1 MAFTRGKVYKN
12 QVHLQKKNKGFSQAT
27 EDYLCAYDAGNIPLI
42 QEFQPYEKS
51 ILDLQEVINLL
62 VDINPFPVIVICLE
76 TNQVLL
82 KNKLVEI
89 PIVQEIIT
97 TFFADS
103 DLYNF
108 LINKLQNKNF
118 LNELALE
125 VKRNDKENIVAK
137 ISGKLVN
144 YEDKLA
150 ALLVFTDVDTVIETA
165 TEKENIWRQIKSASF
180 PFDTSDTQQSAT
192 PSHLMERALAA
203 TSNGI
208 VLTDAN
214 QPDNPIIYVNSGFEA
229 ISGYSA
235 DEVIGK
241 NCRFLQGDETNQP
254 GLEELRSA
262 LRERRECHVTVKNF
276 RKDGTPF
283 WNELYI
289 SPVLDANGQVTH
301 FIGVQNDI
309 TQNLQ
314 AQEKLR
320 EQEEKYRQIVETA
333 TEGIWLL
340 NQDNETTFVNQQMAA
355 MLGYTVEEMVGK
367 TLFSFMDAE
376 GIKISQKNLSRRRQ
390 GIHEKHNFKFRRKDG
405 SDLWVVISCAPLLDE
420 QGNYVGA
427 LGMVTDISDA
437 LDELRLR
444 KQAEAALQ
452 ESQKRLD
459 GILNSL
465 EVVIWSIA
473 ADTFETLYLNPAV
486 VQVYGRSV
494 DQFQDNPNLWFD
506 VIHPEDQQRVSQTI
520 EPLLLL
526 GSQELEYRIVRPD
539 GQVRWICNRSHV
551 IYDTVGKPNRIEGI
565 TTDITERKNME
576 EKLVHHAFY
585 DNLTGLPNR
594 VLFMERL
601 TQAITKIK
609 EDPDELFAVL
619 FLDLDRFKVVNDSLG
634 HLVGDQ
640 LLVSFAQ
647 RLQSCLQPED
657 TFARLGGDEFT
668 ILLSRI
674 NSIDDAT
681 CIAEKIHQVL
691 KLPFNLSGYEVFTSA
706 SIGIALGTNQYVQ
719 AADVLRDADAALY
732 GAKEQGKAW
741 HIVFD
746 PAMYDRAVALLQLET
761 DLRWAIARQELQV
774 AYQPIVSVATGK
786 ITGFEA
792 LVRWQHPEKGL
803 ISPAEFIPIAE
814 ETGLIIQIGQFVLRE
829 SCQQLKR
836 WHREFPQFQ
845 HLSMNVN
852 LSGRQF
858 SQPYL
863 VEEIQQLLQ
872 EFELEPSSI
881 KLEITESAIMSSP
894 EQAAIIL
901 QQLKT
906 LGINLCIDDFG
917 TGYSSLAYLHCFP
930 IDVLKIDRSF
940 TNRIDSDGEQLAIV
954 RAIVTLASNLGMSVV
969 AEGVE
974 TINQLVQLR
983 LLKCDQA
990 QGYLF
995 SKALSSDKISFLLAT
1010 RGERLDWGVSS
1021 SRE

>member
-1 MAFTRGKVYKN
+1 MVFTRGKVYKN
-12 QVHLQKKNKGFSQAT
+12 QVHLQKKNKGFSQVT
-27 EDYLCAYDAGNIPLI
+27 EDYLCAYNAENIPLG
-42 QEFQPYEKS
+42 QEFQHYENS
-51 ILDLQEVINLL
+51 MSNLQELVKLL
-62 VDINPFPVIVICLE
+62 VDINPYPVIIICLE
-76 TNQVLL
+76 THQVLL
-82 KNKLVEI
+82 KNKLVEN
-89 PIVQEIIT
+89 PIVEELIT
-97 TFFADS
+97 
-103 DLYNF
+103 NF
-108 LINKLQNKNF
+108 LASSNLCNPVINQLQDNNF
-118 LNELALE
+118 IDELAIDI
-125 VKRNDKENIVAK
+125 KRNDKENVVAK

-144 YEDKLA
+144 YADKLA
-150 ALLVFTDVDTVIETA
+150 ALLIFADVDTVLGTTA
-165 TEKENIWRQIKSASF
+165 QKEEIWKQLKSANF
-180 PFDTSDTQQSAT
+180 PFKISDAQQSLT
-192 PSHLMERALAA
+192 PSHLIERALAA

-214 QPDNPIIYVNSGFEA
+214 YPDNPIIYVNPGFEA

-241 NCRFLQGDETNQP
+241 NCRFLQGNESNQP

-262 LRERRECHVTVKNF
+262 LREKRECHVTVKNF

-289 SPVLDANGQVTH
+289 SPVFDGNGQLTH

-309 TQNLQ
+309 TQQLQ

-333 TEGIWLL
+333 TEGIWVL

-355 MLGYTVEEMVGK
+355 MLGYTVEEMVGRN
-367 TLFSFMDAE
+367 LFSFMDAE
-376 GIKISQKNLSRRRQ
+376 GIKISQQNLSRRRQ
-390 GIHEKHNFKFRRKDG
+390 GIHEKHNFKFRRQDG
-405 SDLWVVISCAPLLDE
+405 SDLWVVISCAPLFDD

-427 LGMVTDISDA
+427 LGMVTDISDV

-473 ADTFETLYLNPAV
+473 ADTFETFYLNCAV
-486 VQVYGRSV
+486 VQVYGREMSE
-494 DQFQDNPNLWFD
+494 FYENPQLWFD
-506 VIHPEDQQRVSQTI
+506 IIHPEDQQRVSQSI
-520 EPLLLL
+520 EPLLLA
-526 GSQELEYRIVRPD
+526 GSQELEYRIFRPD

-551 IYDTVGKPNRIEGI
+551 IYDTVGKPIRIEGI
-565 TTDITERKNME
+565 ATDITERKNME

-585 DNLTGLPNR
+585 DDLTGLPNR

-601 TQAITKIK
+601 TQAIAKIK
-609 EDPDELFAVL
+609 EDPDESFAVL

-668 ILLSRI
+668 ILISHI
-674 NSIDDAT
+674 KSVDDAT

-691 KLPFNLSGYEVFTSA
+691 KSPFNLSGYEVFTSA

-732 GAKEQGKAW
+732 GAKEHGKAW

-746 PAMYDRAVALLQLET
+746 PTMYDRAVALLQLET

-774 AYQPIVSVATGK
+774 VYQPIVAVATGK

-803 ISPAEFIPIAE
+803 ISPADFIPVAE
-814 ETGLIIQIGQFVLRE
+814 ETGLITQIGQFVLRE
-829 SCQQLKR
+829 SCLQLKQ

-845 HLSMNVN
+845 HLSMNIN

-872 EFELEPSSI
+872 ELELEPNSI
-881 KLEITESAIMSSP
+881 KLEITESAIMFSP

-901 QQLKT
+901 QKLKT

-954 RAIVTLASNLGMSVV
+954 RAIATLASNLGMSVV

-995 SKALSSDKISFLLAT
+995 SKALSSDKISLLLAT
-1010 RGERLDWGVSS
+1010 RGERLDWGSKQ
-1021 SRE
+1021 

>member
-1 MAFTRGKVYKN
+1 MVFTRGKVYKN
-12 QVHLQKKNKGFSQAT
+12 QVHLQKKNKGFSQPA
-27 EDYLCAYDAGNIPLI
+27 EDYFCAYDAGNVPIVKD
-42 QEFQPYEKS
+42 FQPYEKS
-51 ILDLQEVINLL
+51 TLNLQEL
-62 VDINPFPVIVICLE
+62 VNVLVEINPSPVIIVCLE

-82 KNKLVEI
+82 KNKLVET
-89 PIVQEIIT
+89 PIIAELIT
-97 TFFADS
+97 NFFANS
-103 DLYNF
+103 DLYNS
-108 LINKLQNKNF
+108 LINKLQNKTVIS
-118 LNELALE
+118 ELAIE
-125 VKRNDKENIVAK
+125 IKRNNKENIAAT
-137 ISGKLVN
+137 ISGKLVK
-144 YEDKLA
+144 YENKLA
-150 ALLVFTDVDTVIETA
+150 ALLVFADVETVLKT
-165 TEKENIWRQIKSASF
+165 TEEKQEDSWTKIKSANLTF
-180 PFDTSDTQQSAT
+180 ATSDTQQFPA
-192 PSHLMERALAA
+192 PLHLMERALAA

-214 QPDNPIIYVNSGFEA
+214 HPDNPIIYVNRGFEA
-229 ISGYSA
+229 ITGYSA
-235 DEVIGK
+235 SEVIGK
-241 NCRFLQGDETNQP
+241 NCRFLQGNETNQP

-262 LRERRECHVTVKNF
+262 LRQRKECHVTVKNF
-276 RKDGTPF
+276 RKDGTSF

-289 SPVLDANGQVTH
+289 SPVFDTDGQVTH

-309 TQNLQ
+309 TQHLK
-314 AQEKLR
+314 ALDKLR

-333 TEGIWLL
+333 TEGIWVL

-355 MLGYTVEEMVGK
+355 MLGYTVEDMQGK
-367 TLFSFMDAE
+367 SLFSFMDAE
-376 GIKISQKNLSRRRQ
+376 GIKISHKNLLRRRQ
-390 GIHEKHNFKFRRKDG
+390 GIHEQHEFKFQRQDG
-405 SDLWVVISCAPLLDE
+405 SDLWVIISCAPLFDK
-420 QGNYVGA
+420 QKNYVGV
-427 LGMVTDISDA
+427 LGMVTDISDVI
-437 LDELRLR
+437 DELRLR
-444 KQAEAALQ
+444 KEAEAALQ
-452 ESQKRLD
+452 ESKERLD

-494 DQFQDNPNLWFD
+494 DEFYDNPNLWFE
-506 VIHPEDQQRVSQTI
+506 VIHPEDRPWVSQTL
-520 EPLLLL
+520 EALMVA
-526 GSQELEYRIVRPD
+526 GSQEIEYRIVCPD
-539 GQVRWICNRSHV
+539 GQVRWLCNRSHV
-551 IYDTVGKPNRIEGI
+551 IYDTNGHPIRIEGI
-565 TTDITERKNME
+565 ATDITERKNME

-585 DNLTGLPNR
+585 DDLTGLPNR

-601 TQAITKIK
+601 TQAIAKIK
-609 EDPDELFAVL
+609 EDPDERFAVL

-634 HLVGDQ
+634 HLMGDQ

-674 NSIDDAT
+674 KSVEDAT
-681 CIAEKIHQVL
+681 RIAETIHQVL
-691 KLPFNLSGYEVFTSA
+691 KSPFNLSGYEVFTSA
-706 SIGIALGTNQYVQ
+706 SIGIALGTDQYVE
-719 AADVLRDADAALY
+719 AADVLRDADTALY
-732 GAKEQGKAW
+732 GAKERGKAW

-746 PAMYDRAVALLQLET
+746 PAMYDQAVALLKLET

-774 AYQPIVSVATGK
+774 VYQPIVSVATGK

-803 ISPAEFIPIAE
+803 ISPAEFIPVAE

-872 EFELEPSSI
+872 ELELDASSI

-894 EQAAIIL
+894 EQAANIL
-901 QQLKT
+901 QQLKA

-974 TINQLVQLR
+974 TVNQLVQLR

-995 SKALSSDKISFLLAT
+995 SKALSGDKISFLLAT
-1010 RGERLDWGVSS
+1010 RGERLDWGAS